1 MNRSF
6 ESNLLNPLVT
16 SLSFDRSG
24 NALVAGSSDSLVS
37 IFDTIQGRRI
47 RDINCHKSLV
57 TDVAWNRAACT
68 SYMIATGS
76 LDKTII
82 LHDIR

>member
-1 MNRSF
+1 MS
-6 ESNLLNPLVT
+6 SLVT

-24 NALVAGSSDSLVS
+24 NALVAGCSDSLVS

-47 RDINCHKSLV
+47 RDMNCHKSLV
-57 TDVAWNRAACT
+57 TDVAWNRAECT
-68 SYMIATGS
+68 PNIIATGS
-76 LDKTII
+76 LDKSII